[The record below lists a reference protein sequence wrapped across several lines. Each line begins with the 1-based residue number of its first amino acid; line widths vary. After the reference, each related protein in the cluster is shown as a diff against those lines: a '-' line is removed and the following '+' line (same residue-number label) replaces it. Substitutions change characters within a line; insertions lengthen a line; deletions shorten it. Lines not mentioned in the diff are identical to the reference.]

1 MTPPSERMVQMK
13 YINLLVNL
21 SPIPIWAIRHFVTV
35 YGPSFGVTLFVTLFA
50 LLCLP
55 VIVII
60 YNGCVCKNIRE
71 YVLYCLTFAIVQ
83 PLSTAVCGYVYY
95 KTVSPDGETEAIT
108 RIFASFSVIYIVVL
122 SCVAFLIQRKS
133 LNSEKEK

>member
-1 MTPPSERMVQMK
+1 MK

-35 YGPSFGVTLFVTLFA
+35 YGPSFGVALFVTLFA

-60 YNGCVCKNIRE
+60 YNGNACKNIRE

-95 KTVSPDGETEAIT
+95 KTISPDGETEAIT
-108 RIFASFSVIYIVVL
+108 RIFTSFSVIYIIVL
-122 SCVAFLIQRKS
+122 SCIVFLINRKTF
-133 LNSEKEK
+133 NSGKKI